1 MSVIHPQAP
10 PFPFHRGRAGSRM
23 RRQWLLGVF
32 GLVLVIVVGAAASA
46 IVSVAPAPPRP
57 ACPDGPCGKP
67 PRPPSNTPPLVA
79 GTVFTSPDLG
89 YRVEFSP
96 KLWSV
101 VRQSG
106 TDLELQVNSS
116 RATVIVTMEGQAAT
130 DHSADA
136 LRAMVDRRIGELG
149 AETVVLNPDSDPRDA
164 ILGPSVGYL
173 RGVGQILS
181 GVTDTPQ
188 GPSSAVVAVVMAAGD
203 GTANVVVSVV
213 TDKAVKKQAFEVV
226 DSLMNTFRFPSEIAA
241 SS

>member
-1 MSVIHPQAP
+1 MSVMHPPAP
-10 PFPFHRGRAGSRM
+10 PYPFHRGRGGSRM

-32 GLVLVIVVGAAASA
+32 GLVLVVVVGAAASA
-46 IVSVAPAPPRP
+46 VISVAPAPPRP

-67 PRPPSNTPPLVA
+67 PRPPSNTPALVA

-96 KLWSV
+96 RLWSV

-106 TDLELQVNSS
+106 TELELRVNSD
-116 RATVIVTMEGQAAT
+116 RATVIVTLEGEA
-130 DHSADA
+130 SADNSDA
-136 LRAMVDRRIGELG
+136 SLRALVDRRIRELG
-149 AETVVLNPDSDPRDA
+149 ADTVALNPDSDPRDA
-164 ILGPSVGYL
+164 ILGPSVGYQ

-213 TDKAVKKQAFEVV
+213 ADRTVKKQAFEVV
-226 DSLMNTFRFPSEIAA
+226 DSLMNSFRFPSEIAA
-241 SS
+241 P

>member
-1 MSVIHPQAP
+1 MSVIHPPAP

-32 GLVLVIVVGAAASA
+32 GLVLVVVVGAAASA
-46 IVSVAPAPPRP
+46 VISVAPPPPQP

-67 PRPPSNTPPLVA
+67 PRPAAGPPALVA

-89 YRVEFSP
+89 YRVDFSP
-96 KLWSV
+96 HLWSV
-101 VRQSG
+101 VRQTG

-116 RATVIVTMEGQAAT
+116 RATVIVTLEGEAGA
-130 DHSADA
+130 DHSPAA
-136 LRAMVDRRIGELG
+136 LQALVDRRIGELG
-149 AETVVLNPDSDPRDA
+149 NETVSLNADSDPRDA
-164 ILGPSVGYL
+164 VLGPAVGYL

-188 GPSSAVVAVVMAAGD
+188 GPGSAVVAVVMAAGD

-213 TDKAVKKQAFEVV
+213 ADRAVRKDAFEVV
-226 DSLMNTFRFPSEIAA
+226 DSLMNTFRFPSEL
-241 SS
+241 SP